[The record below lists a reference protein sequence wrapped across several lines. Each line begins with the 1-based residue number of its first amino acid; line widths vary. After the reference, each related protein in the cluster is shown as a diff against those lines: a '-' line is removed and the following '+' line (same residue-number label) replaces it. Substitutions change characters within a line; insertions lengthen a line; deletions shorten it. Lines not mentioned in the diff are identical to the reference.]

1 MKSKKIIILVVSIV
15 VLFLIIIGGY
25 IGYKFYLVNKFEAE
39 VNYDSLSYLRS
50 MMILILW

>member
-25 IGYKFYLVNKFEAE
+25 IGYKFYNITDERLCIISITYNFI
-39 VNYDSLSYLRS
+39 R
-50 MMILILW
+50 